1 MNDDQ
6 QARRRTWNPDRDGG
20 RPIRFTSPHVKLT
33 IGSLEDSTLTV
44 QAQFNPKEV
53 QLDRQVPWGE
63 HNVRDNRPVRWRVDT
78 SEYDAEYTGAPGRT
92 LTLELMFDHYE
103 LPDSPEKPRSV
114 EPILDAL
121 DEMACVKDPA
131 SSEDDDRRPHHCVV
145 TWGAGSGMQGL
156 RPFRCVI
163 ESISSKLTMFDRDG
177 TPVRAVATV
186 KLREANVLKVGKQRP
201 APAPK

>member
-1 MNDDQ
+1 MSDQ
-6 QARRRTWNPDRDGG
+6 EQARRRTWDPTRDAG
-20 RPIRFTSPHVKLT
+20 RPVQFTSPPNKLT
-33 IGSLEDSTLTV
+33 IGSLEDETLTV

-63 HNVRDNRPVRWRVDT
+63 HNVRDNRPVRWRGDT
-78 SEYDAEYTGAPGRT
+78 NEHDAEYTGAPGRT
-92 LTLELMFDHYE
+92 LTLELLFDHYE
-103 LPDSPEKPRSV
+103 LEDTPAKPRSV

-121 DEMACVKDPA
+121 DEMACVTDP
-131 SSEDDDRRPHHCVV
+131 SGDDDDRRPHHCVV

-177 TPVRAVATV
+177 TPVRATATV
-186 KLREANVLKVGKQRP
+186 KLREAHVLKVGKKRSG
-201 APAPK
+201 AGPK